1 MAQLSAARSV
11 QWAACGPCASCEAH
25 TAQCQTVVA
34 GQLPQWAV
42 PLLLL
47 VMAVGVHPAACFL
60 LLLLTLL
67 PLVVVNVHPAVC
79 FLLLLPLPLVL
90 LLAVVQGMGRQRKVR
105 AAHLECCA
113 LCAAARVSPDP
124 ALNPAH
130 GLAPQEAGA
139 SRLWSGH

>member
-1 MAQLSAARSV
+1 M
-11 QWAACGPCASCEAH
+11 
-25 TAQCQTVVA
+25 
-34 GQLPQWAV
+34 PQWAV

-47 VMAVGVHPAACFL
+47 LVVVVVAVVVHPAACFL
-60 LLLLTLL
+60 LLLLLLTLL
-67 PLVVVNVHPAVC
+67 PLVVMNVHPVVC